1 MSVTTLTS
9 LERPHYN
16 LRQTLLQFAYIN
28 KYYKMLQPLLQIA
41 QVGFI
46 TKCCTRYYTMRKLL
60 QNAAIVITKC
70 VVITKCRR
78 TLREKISHQPKWK
91 FQRQQVIVFFT
102 RQNCQTTLRK
112 RDRVQGKMNA

>member
-46 TKCCTRYYTMRKLL
+46 TKCCNRYYKMRNLL
-60 QNAAIVITKC
+60 QNAAEHVNYFESFYK
-70 VVITKCRR
+70 
-78 TLREKISHQPKWK
+78 
-91 FQRQQVIVFFT
+91 
-102 RQNCQTTLRK
+102 
-112 RDRVQGKMNA
+112 

>member
-16 LRQTLLQFAYIN
+16 LRQTLLQFAYIY

-46 TKCCTRYYTMRKLL
+46 TKCCNRYYKMRNLLQNASLL
-60 QNAAIVITKC
+60 QNAAEHYVRKYHTNQNGNFNANKLSSFLLDKT
-70 VVITKCRR
+70 VK
-78 TLREKISHQPKWK
+78 LLYEKEIGSKE
-91 FQRQQVIVFFT
+91 R
-102 RQNCQTTLRK
+102 
-112 RDRVQGKMNA
+112 

>member
-46 TKCCTRYYTMRKLL
+46 TKCCIRYYTMRKLL

-70 VVITKCRR
+70 VTYYKMRR
-78 TLREKISHQPKWK
+78 YYKMP
-91 FQRQQVIVFFT
+91 
-102 RQNCQTTLRK
+102 QNTT
-112 RDRVQGKMNA
+112 